1 MNLISAFQ
9 PIGFGATVNTVVGAA
24 ATSVTLPN
32 LASDMGIVRLVNV
45 GTQTVFVSF
54 TGVATVATGMPIL
67 PNAVEF
73 ITFPASYT
81 ISAIAAAVGSTLY
94 ATFGNGK

>member
-9 PIGFGATVNTVVGAA
+9 PIGSGATANVVVGIAA
-24 ATSVTLPN
+24 LSIALPN

-45 GTQTVFVSF
+45 GTQVVFVSF
-54 TGVATVATGMPIL
+54 TGAATLATSMPIL
-67 PNAVEF
+67 PNTEEF

-81 ISAIAAAVGSTLY
+81 ISAIAGAIGSTLY